1 MSTRTTVTLDDDV
14 VASVKREAQSRGA
27 SFRDALNDLLRTAL
41 LSVDNG
47 PRRRALKIKPT
58 HMGHK
63 PGLNY
68 DSIESLLEYGEG
80 EQHR

>member
-1 MSTRTTVTLDDDV
+1 MSIRTTVTLDDDV
-14 VASVKREAQSRGA
+14 AARVKRESLSRGA
-27 SFRDALNDLLRTAL
+27 SFRDTLNDLLRAAL
-41 LSVDNG
+41 LSIDYK
-47 PRRRALKIKPT
+47 PRRRTLAIQPT

-80 EQHR
+80 DRHR